1 MNKSINFYFEGN
13 DSLESILKSYLKE
26 KNKKNEL

>member
-13 DSLESILKSYLKE
+13 DSLESIIKRYIKE
-26 KNKKNEL
+26 KSKDNEL